1 MPSYS
6 RLEAIDDEGYDDE
19 GYDDEGIDDEGVMDV
34 LGGILNPAAAI
45 GNLVGGMFGGGA
57 PRPPLQRVSAPPAG
71 GGVSTATLNTPQGS
85 ATLRLP
91 ETVVTR
97 SDFDTGIRTL
107 QDAVNADS
115 ARINSVSK
123 DLDTLRTRMATVVSD
138 SQRDLGKLRTEL
150 RGQRRANRAALAR
163 MRREQSQQNMMNIVV
178 TMMMSTNQ
186 QSTFNEHVHTSEA
199 VGTDTSA
206 PTGAGSSSSSSSMML
221 PLMMMMGSQSDGN
234 SSDSS
239 MNMMLPL
246 MFMMMPR
253 G

>member
-19 GYDDEGIDDEGVMDV
+19 GYDDEGTDDEGVMDV

-45 GNLVGGMFGGGA
+45 GNLVGGLFGGGA

-107 QDAVNADS
+107 QDAVNAAQLVLQKPTPCGRGWLRSCRTVS
-115 ARINSVSK
+115 A
-123 DLDTLRTRMATVVSD
+123 
-138 SQRDLGKLRTEL
+138 
-150 RGQRRANRAALAR
+150 
-163 MRREQSQQNMMNIVV
+163 
-178 TMMMSTNQ
+178 
-186 QSTFNEHVHTSEA
+186 
-199 VGTDTSA
+199 TSA
-206 PTGAGSSSSSSSMML
+206 SCALS
-221 PLMMMMGSQSDGN
+221 
-234 SSDSS
+234 
-239 MNMMLPL
+239 
-246 MFMMMPR
+246 
-253 G
+253 

>member
-1 MPSYS
+1 MPPYS
-6 RLEAIDDEGYDDE
+6 RMEAIDDEGYDDE
-19 GYDDEGIDDEGVMDV
+19 GYDDEGYDDEGVMDV
-34 LGGILNPAAAI
+34 IGGILNPAAAI
-45 GNLVGGMFGGGA
+45 GNLVGGLFGGGA
-57 PRPPLQRVSAPPAG
+57 PRPPLRQVTAPPVG

-123 DLDTLRTRMATVVSD
+123 DLETLRTRVASVVSD

-150 RGQRRANRAALAR
+150 RGQRRANRAAFAR
-163 MRREQSQQNMMNIVV
+163 MRRDQSQQNMMNMVV
-178 TMMMSTNQ
+178 MMMMNTTQ
-186 QSTFNEHVHTSEA
+186 QNTFNDHVHTSEA
-199 VGTDTSA
+199 AGSPTSA
-206 PTGAGSSSSSSSMML
+206 PTGAGSSSSSSAMML
-221 PLMMMMGSQSDGN
+221 PLVMMMGSGSDGN

>member
-1 MPSYS
+1 MPPYS
-6 RLEAIDDEGYDDE
+6 RMEAIDDEGYDDE
-19 GYDDEGIDDEGVMDV
+19 GVMDV
-34 LGGILNPAAAI
+34 IGGILNPAAAI
-45 GNLVGGMFGGGA
+45 GNLVGGLFGGGP
-57 PRPPLQRVSAPPAG
+57 PRPPLRQVTAPPVG

-123 DLDTLRTRMATVVSD
+123 DLETLRTRVASVVSD

-150 RGQRRANRAALAR
+150 RGQRRANRAAFAR
-163 MRREQSQQNMMNIVV
+163 MRRDQSQQNMMNMVV
-178 TMMMSTNQ
+178 MMMMNTTQ
-186 QSTFNEHVHTSEA
+186 QTTFNDHVHTSEA
-199 VGTDTSA
+199 AGSPTSA
-206 PTGAGSSSSSSSMML
+206 PTGAGSSPSSSAMML
-221 PLMMMMGSQSDGN
+221 PLVMMMGSGSDGN